1 MKLLLT
7 GSYAYTEEQIK
18 HLAGLGYQISILP
31 DERVTDGMDVTDIEV
46 VVCNNLF
53 NHINAGEFKNLKFV
67 QLTSAGTDKIPVDQL
82 EKAGIQ
88 LETARGVYSDPIAE
102 WIVLKILEICKNSR
116 HFYTAQQQKQWIKER
131 NLIELGGKT
140 AAIIGYGSIGVE
152 TARRLYGF
160 KMHVTAV
167 DSRIPDADDMQWIN
181 SMERPENLDMVL
193 AEHDI
198 IILTL
203 PLTSGTRHMINK
215 RRLEIMKDEAILV
228 NVSRGGIIDERALLT
243 ALQNHRFTGVALDVF
258 EEEPL
263 PADSP
268 LWEFENVLVTPHNSF
283 VSDRTRQRMF
293 DLIYENLSTYSKE
306 RQHEIHSHFS

>member
-7 GSYAYTEEQIK
+7 GSFSYTEDQLEL
-18 HLAGLGYQISILP
+18 LAGLGYQVSMLP
-31 DERVTDGMDVTDIEV
+31 DERVTDGLDVADTEV

-53 NHINAGEFKNLKFV
+53 NHIKIGEFKNLKFV
-67 QLTSAGTDKIPVDQL
+67 QLTSAGTDKIPENHL
-82 EKAGIQ
+82 KKAGIQ

-116 HFYTAQQQKQWIKER
+116 YFYAAQKKKQWIKDR
-131 NLIELGGKT
+131 NLMELNGKT

-152 TARRLYGF
+152 TARRLHGF

-167 DSRIPDADDMQWIN
+167 DSRLPGSDEMQWIN
-181 SMERPENLDMVL
+181 SIEKPENLDMVL

-203 PLTSGTRHMINK
+203 PLTRETRQLINR
-215 RRLEIMKDEAILV
+215 RRLDTMKDDAILV
-228 NVSRGGIIDERALLT
+228 NVSRGAIIDERALIRVLKNKKF
-243 ALQNHRFTGVALDVF
+243 AGVALDVF

-263 PADSP
+263 PDKSP
-268 LWEFENVLVTPHNSF
+268 LWKFKNVLVTPHNAF
-283 VSDRTRQRMF
+283 ISDRTRQRMF
-293 DLIYENLSTYSKE
+293 DLIYKNLRTYSIE
-306 RQHEIHSHFS
+306 RKHEIHSHIA

>member
-7 GSYAYTEEQIK
+7 GSYAYTQEQIK
-18 HLAGLGYQISILP
+18 HLAGLGYQISMLP
-31 DERVTDGMDVTDIEV
+31 DERITDGIEVTDIEV

-53 NHINAGEFKNLKFV
+53 NHINISEFKNLKFV
-67 QLTSAGTDKIPVDQL
+67 QLTSAGTDKIPVDYL
-82 EKAGIQ
+82 ERAGIQ

-102 WIVLKILEICKNSR
+102 WVVLKILEICKNSR
-116 HFYTAQQQKQWIKER
+116 HFYAAQEQKQWMKER
-131 NLIELGGKT
+131 NLIELNGKT
-140 AAIIGYGSIGVE
+140 AAIIGYGSIGAE
-152 TARRLYGF
+152 TARRLNGF

-167 DSRIPDADDMQWIN
+167 DDRMPHADDIQWIN

-203 PLTSGTRHMINK
+203 PLTSGTRQLINR
-215 RRLEIMKDEAILV
+215 RRLNLMKDDAILV
-228 NVSRGGIIDERALLT
+228 NVSRGGIIDEQALIS
-243 ALQNHRFTGVALDVF
+243 ALMNKRFAGVALDVF

-268 LWEFENVLVTPHNSF
+268 LWQFENVLVTPHNAF
-283 VSDRTRQRMF
+283 ISDRTRQRMF
-293 DLIYENLSTYSKE
+293 DLIYKNLIIYSKE
-306 RQHEIHSHFS
+306 RQHEIHSHIA